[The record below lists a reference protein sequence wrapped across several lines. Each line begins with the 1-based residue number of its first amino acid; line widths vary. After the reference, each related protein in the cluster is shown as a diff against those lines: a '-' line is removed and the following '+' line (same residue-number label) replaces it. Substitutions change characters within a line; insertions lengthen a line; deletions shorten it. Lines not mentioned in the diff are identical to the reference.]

1 MRVSELTEFSS
12 IDKKIDK
19 ILTVKGYKK
28 LGSGKDQTAYLE
40 PGTGYVLKIFGTQGG
55 ENFSRDHKMFFDW
68 AKYCMKNSN
77 NPFLPRFDGYESF
90 VLDGNRYL
98 QIRQEL
104 LEDAGSMGTI
114 LEIMATAVEDGIKNI
129 NKLDSYIQNYFNEY
143 GAFIRDSDEDDYQ
156 DLLKQLG
163 SQNTQLLLST
173 LNSLYVMGKKSG
185 YGFDLHPGNFM
196 ARANGTPVIV
206 DPWVV
211 PRIVS

>member
-1 MRVSELTEFSS
+1 MRASELTEFSTT
-12 IDKKIDK
+12 DKKIDK
-19 ILTVKGYKK
+19 ILTAKGYKK
-28 LGSGKDQTAYLE
+28 LGSGTDQTAYLE

-55 ENFSRDHKMFFDW
+55 ENFSPDHKMFFDW

-77 NPFLPRFDGYESF
+77 NPFLPKFAGYESF
-90 VLDGNRYL
+90 VLDGDRYL

-114 LEIMATAVEDGIKNI
+114 LEIMASAAEDGVKNI
-129 NKLDSYIQNYFNEY
+129 NKLDDYIQDYFDEY
-143 GAFIRDSDEDDYQ
+143 GAFIRDADEDDYQ

-163 SQNTQLLLST
+163 PQNTQLLLST
-173 LNSLYVMGKKSG
+173 LNSLYAMGKKSG
-185 YGFDLHPGNFM
+185 YGFDLHPSNFM

-211 PRIVS
+211 PKG